1 MNNTG
6 SDHSDEFKRAQD
18 LDATLLPRLICA
30 LGVSILLALN
40 LDMGVALRWLVA
52 AVLGEAAGFLSER
65 PLERW
70 AGAAH
75 KRVQAVVGFAQ
86 TSVWATPAV
95 LFWLTGQPA
104 LMTVA
109 VGVLAIQL
117 FHAST
122 FAYRD
127 SVSLFIY
134 GAPPA
139 AAMLVLPTL
148 FAPYSLLLRATM
160 IAASCLGIFYATF
173 VARANQAMLGKLIAV
188 QSRLAEQTGRAMA
201 ADAAKSQFLAQMSHE
216 LRTPMNGVLGMAH
229 VLRTTSLDATQGR
242 HVDMLVS
249 SGEGLLAILND
260 ILDLSKVEAGKLE
273 LHVEPFS
280 LRAAA
285 AQVCQV
291 WSEVSH
297 AKGVALKL
305 EIAPSAPDWVL
316 GDILRVRQIM
326 LNLVSN
332 AVKFTEH
339 GEIVVRLSA
348 GAGGGCLIEVQD
360 TGVGMTAETTAKLFA
375 AFAQADA
382 SVAGRKGGTGLG
394 LSICRNLAVL
404 MGGEVSVSSAVGKG
418 STFSAALPLAAAEP
432 QGAPASEAPEADVS
446 GVRVLVV
453 EDNPTNRAVA
463 EAILTAAGL
472 DVSLAS
478 NGADALAALRSAHF
492 DVVLMDI
499 HMPVMDGVEAVK
511 RIRRGEAGPA
521 DVPIIALTADA
532 MSGERERLI
541 ALGFDDLRAK
551 PISPPNLLAGI
562 ALALKAP
569 QVSDDPLALADRPVA
584 AAS

>member
-229 VLRTTSLDATQGR
+229 VLRTTSLDATQVR

-332 AVKFTEH
+332 AVKFTTEGKVTLSLATGAA
-339 GEIVVRLSA
+339 GEV
-348 GAGGGCLIEVQD
+348 LIFVSD
-360 TGVGMTAETTAKLFA
+360 TGSGIDAETQIRLFA
-375 AFAQADA
+375 PFTQGSA
-382 SVAGRKGGTGLG
+382 SIARRHGGTGLG
-394 LSICRNLAVL
+394 LSICRKLARL
-404 MGGEVSVSSAVGKG
+404 MDGEISLESELGVG
-418 STFSAALPLAAAEP
+418 STFRVTLPLPPCAPAPTLAAASDRLELE
-432 QGAPASEAPEADVS
+432 G
-446 GVRVLVV
+446 GRVLVV
-453 EDNPTNRAVA
+453 EDNQVNQAVA
-463 EAILTAAGL
+463 VAILGAAGL
-472 DVSLAS
+472 HVVVAS
-478 NGADALAALRSAHF
+478 DGLEALERLRADAF
-492 DVVLMDI
+492 DLVLMDV
-499 HMPVMDGVEAVK
+499 HMPRMDGVEATG
-511 RIRRGEAGPA
+511 RIRAGEAGRRSI
-521 DVPIIALTADA
+521 PIIALTADA
-532 MSGERERLI
+532 MTGERERLMS
-541 ALGFDDLRAK
+541 LGFDDLHPK
-551 PISPPNLLAGI
+551 PIAPAGLLASI
-562 ALALKAP
+562 ASLLDSQTTAVEKAF
-569 QVSDDPLALADRPVA
+569 A
-584 AAS
+584 